1 MVSSINT
8 NIAAY
13 SAQANIGQAATNA
26 GSSIARLSSGNRI
39 VRSSDD
45 VAALSI
51 GTSIA
56 TQVTSL
62 RQALANTAQGAS
74 LLQVADGAL
83 QQISDILQRQKAI
96 ATQAN
101 SGTLSDA
108 ERGFLNQEFQALTA
122 QIDQIAGTT
131 SFSSVNLLNGTL
143 SGANPLRSALA
154 GTAVVG
160 NLDVQQLST
169 PDFIIG
175 ANLSD
180 AGTGS
185 SADTTFIGDLSA
197 GVFTVTETA
206 TDGFAITFS
215 INGSTYTTVDD
226 LTALSA
232 SADGVSGHYDLT
244 LSNGQGEINITL
256 VDPDADGDI
265 SALLDTTSST
275 DAQTLEDLL
284 TAAFATATA
293 YASRNILTTDATDAD
308 NGGLAIAFSAIG
320 ADDTAA
326 VDTTGTI
333 LAGFDGSNVI
343 LQSEFYDEDVL
354 PSIRDFR
361 VVGNFDPDAA
371 APGEGAIFSVTINGQ
386 TYSTIALDA
395 AATFA
400 TATFNGGTAG
410 EFKFFLGGDE
420 SSDEFLTLDLSGLG
434 TAADQSSQSQ
444 VDAVLEALEGVF
456 GRTGGGLTVQVGA
469 NSGDT
474 LSVSIQ
480 DVSSSRLYLDDTGTV
495 RELSVTTLANAQE
508 AGEVL
513 DNAISTINTVRAN
526 IGALQSRV
534 NFTASN
540 LQSAIQNSDAAR
552 GSLLDTDVATESTAY
567 ATSQVQLQAG
577 IAVLAQANLLPQN
590 LLKLIG

>member
-1 MVSSINT
+1 MANSINT

-13 SAQANIGQAATNA
+13 SAQANIGRAADNA
-26 GSSIARLSSGNRI
+26 GSSIARLSSGDRI
-39 VRSSDD
+39 VKSSDD

-96 ATQAN
+96 AVQAN

-108 ERGFLNQEFQALTA
+108 ERGFLDQEFQALTS
-122 QIDQIAGTT
+122 QIDQIAETT
-131 SFSSVNLLNGTL
+131 AFSSVKLLDGTL
-143 SGANPLRSALA
+143 SGSNPLRSALA

-160 NLDVQQLST
+160 GFTEQVVT
-169 PDFIIG
+169 AGTEFI
-175 ANLSD
+175 AASLAD

-185 SADTTFIGDLSA
+185 SADTTFIGDLSV
-197 GVFTVTETA
+197 GVWTVDIA
-206 TDGFAITFS
+206 SAAGFAISFS
-215 INGSTYTTVDD
+215 INGSTYSTVNLLTT
-226 LTALSA
+226 LAS
-232 SADGVSGHYDLT
+232 SADLVTGHYDIVLT
-244 LSNGQGEINITL
+244 NGQGNLTIQVLDDDGDLSGLFDNATQA
-256 VDPDADGDI
+256 DAD
-265 SALLDTTSST
+265 ALETYFT
-275 DAQTLEDLL
+275 D
-284 TAAFATATA
+284 AFATATA
-293 YASRNILTTDATDAD
+293 YANRNVLTTDAVDAD
-308 NGGLAIAFSAIG
+308 NGGLAIAYSAIG
-320 ADDTAA
+320 ADNTAA
-326 VDTTGTI
+326 IDTTGTI
-333 LAGFDGSNVI
+333 LAGFTGAEVI
-343 LQSEFYDEDVL
+343 LQSEFYSTSSL
-354 PSIRDFR
+354 PSITNFS

-395 AATFA
+395 ADTFAAATFD
-400 TATFNGGTAG
+400 GGTAG
-410 EFKFFLGGDE
+410 EFKFYLGGDV
-420 SSDEFLTLDLSGLG
+420 SSNEFLTLDLSGLSA
-434 TAADQSSQSQ
+434 AADMSSQSQ
-444 VDAVLEALEGVF
+444 VDAVLEELNGVF
-456 GRTGGGLTVQVGA
+456 GRAGGGLTLQVGA
-469 NSGDT
+469 ASTDT
-474 LSVSIQ
+474 LSVSINN
-480 DVSSSRLYLDDTGTV
+480 VSSNRLYLDDTGTV
-495 RELSVTTLANAQE
+495 QTLSVDSLANAQE
-508 AGEVL
+508 ASNVL
-513 DNAISTINTVRAN
+513 DNAIATINTVRAQ

-552 GSLLDTDVATESTAY
+552 GTLLDTDVATESTAY

>member
-1 MVSSINT
+1 MANSINT

-13 SAQANIGQAATNA
+13 SAQSNIGRASNNA
-26 GSSIARLSSGNRI
+26 SSSIARLSSGNRI

-51 GTSIA
+51 GTSIS

-108 ERGFLNQEFQALTA
+108 ERGFLDQEFQALRQ
-122 QIDQIAGTT
+122 QIDQIAVTT
-131 SFSSVNLLNGTL
+131 SFSSVKLLDGTL
-143 SGANPLRSALA
+143 SGANPLRSSTD

-160 NLDVQQLST
+160 NLDVQQLSGA
-169 PDFIIG
+169 DFIV
-175 ANLSD
+175 D
-180 AGTGS
+180 ARLDDDAAGS
-185 SADTTFIGDLSA
+185 AGDTTFIGDLST
-197 GVFTVTETA
+197 GIFTVDIA
-206 TDGFAITFS
+206 SAAGFSISFS
-215 INGSTYTTVDD
+215 INGSTYSTVNKLDA
-226 LTALSA
+226 LTA
-232 SADGVSGHYDLT
+232 SADNISGHYDLF
-244 LSNGQGEINITL
+244 LSNGEGKIAIIIA
-256 VDPDADGDI
+256 DDDGDI
-265 SALLDTTSST
+265 SDKFDNATTA
-275 DAQTLEDLL
+275 DATSLETLL
-284 TAAFATATA
+284 TDAFATATA
-293 YASRNILTTDATDAD
+293 YASRNVLTTDATDTD
-308 NGGLAIAFSAIG
+308 NGGLAVAYSAIG
-320 ADDTAA
+320 SDDTAA

-333 LAGFDGSNVI
+333 LAGFAGDNVT
-343 LQSEFYDEDVL
+343 LQSATFNGNIL

-361 VVGNFDPDAA
+361 VVGNFDPNAD

-386 TYSTIALDA
+386 TYSTLALDA
-395 AATFA
+395 AAAFSD
-400 TATFNGGTAG
+400 ATFDGGTAG
-410 EFKFFLGGDE
+410 EFKFYLGGD
-420 SSDEFLTLDLSGLG
+420 SSSNEFLTLDLSGLG
-434 TAADQSSQSQ
+434 TAANQSSQTQ
-444 VDAVLEALEGVF
+444 VQTVLDALNGVF
-456 GRTGGGLTVQVGA
+456 GRSGGGLTVQVGA
-469 NSGDT
+469 NAGDT
-474 LSVSIQ
+474 LSVSINN
-480 DVSSSRLYLDDTGTV
+480 VSSNRLYLDDTGTV
-495 RELSVTTLANAQE
+495 KTLSVTTLANAQE
-508 AGEVL
+508 SSAVL
-513 DNAISTINTVRAN
+513 DNAIATINTVRAN